1 MDTES
6 VHASVVWRK
15 VMLVYHRRKIKW
27 IMSCSCKRWNT
38 SNNYRSSNHNSSI
51 ALVGLVFK
59 KVAADELRFHS
70 RSCDIMSH
78 QSINESDARG
88 HGLNKPRLES
98 SEPTNILSQPNY
110 ISNITIDRQ
119 LVVYSHGCCKAN
131 EV

>member
-1 MDTES
+1 
-6 VHASVVWRK
+6 
-15 VMLVYHRRKIKW
+15 
-27 IMSCSCKRWNT
+27 
-38 SNNYRSSNHNSSI
+38 
-51 ALVGLVFK
+51 
-59 KVAADELRFHS
+59 
-70 RSCDIMSH
+70 MSH

-131 EV
+131 EVWQNYKENMRVLISEMLEGSRGQMILEHFNNITQYFTQF